1 MLIAL
6 RILIILFI
14 LGLMVFMGHLS
25 VRMEKRHT
33 GSKYHGFWHDT
44 MGSVWRTGGESFL
57 PVPSWKEEGDVYC
70 ERLRQ
75 KRNLVVYLFWLIW
88 VVIVLVFIVS

>member
-1 MLIAL
+1 MLIVI

-25 VRMEKRHT
+25 VRMEKRRS
-33 GSKYHGFWHDT
+33 GGKYHDFWQDT
-44 MGSVWRTGGESFL
+44 MGSVWRTGGENFL
-57 PVPSWKEEGDVYC
+57 PVPSWKDESDAYV

-88 VVIVLVFIVS
+88 VVIVVVYIVS